1 MQEPGAAKEK
11 IGRIFIKV
19 GLIDEEKLQI
29 ALEENKKNPRELI
42 GETLVRLNFVSE
54 QDIAKAL
61 SYQNNVPYLDL
72 ASTVIEP
79 MAIELIPLKLARE
92 YQILP
97 VRIEN
102 RELILAMKNPRDI
115 EAIDMARFTS
125 GLNIRPVVAAAGEI
139 KEAINRHY
147 SAGESINQI
156 IQNVAQI
163 EGIEFIRAEM
173 VEEENILEL
182 KNKSEM
188 GPIVKLVNSIIFQSV
203 SERASDLHIEPQE
216 KLIQVRHRVD
226 GILNETLQIPK
237 WVQSAL
243 ISRIKLMAGMD
254 IAEKRIPQDG
264 RIKLRKDHQIL
275 DLRVSTLPVQYGE
288 KVVIRILDKS
298 KSALSITE
306 LGFSSEDL
314 ERVKE
319 LINLPQGMILVCGP
333 TGSGKTTTL
342 YALISEISRKKIN
355 IVTLEDPIEYE
366 MNRVNQVQ
374 INEKAGLTFAKALR
388 SILRQDP
395 NVILVGEIRDRE
407 TAEIAM
413 GASMTGHLVL
423 STLHTNDAVS
433 TIVRLLDLG
442 VAPYLIASS
451 LSGIISQR
459 LIRILCDRCREK
471 YQPDLERLRKI
482 RPRLDKEIP
491 FYRGKGCEYCQ
502 QTGYRGRKGV
512 HEILMINGE
521 IRELISQRAP
531 ERKIREAAL
540 KGGMKSLIENAL
552 EKLKQGITTLEELE
566 RVVLFSEESRSLT
579 ELKCPS
585 CQKVME
591 PDWKICPYCES
602 KLKEAITPERNAPI
616 KGLEKTVEPSI
627 KDIRKDFKGFKIL
640 LVDDNEVLARG
651 LASFLVKNQFIAT
664 AASNGKEALEI
675 IAQNKPHLI
684 LTDIPM
690 PEMDGLELIK
700 TLRQDPT
707 TAFIPVIVLSQK
719 TAPEERLRA
728 FELGADD
735 YIFKPVLVEELLYR
749 IKAVLR
755 RTYP

>member
-1 MQEPGAAKEK
+1 MQEPGIEKEK

-29 ALEENKKNPRELI
+29 ALEENKKHPRELI

-61 SYQNNVPYLDL
+61 SYQNNIPYIDL
-72 ASTVIEP
+72 ASTTIEP
-79 MAIELIPLKLARE
+79 MAIELIPLKLAKE

-97 VRIEN
+97 IRIEN

-115 EAIDMARFTS
+115 EAMDMARFTS
-125 GLNIRPVVAAAGEI
+125 GLNIRPVVAAASDI

-163 EGIEFIRAEM
+163 EGIEFIQDEIAR
-173 VEEENILEL
+173 EENILEL

-203 SERASDLHIEPQE
+203 SARASDIHIEPQE
-216 KLIQVRHRVD
+216 RIIQVRQRVD

-243 ISRIKLMAGMD
+243 VSRIKLMAGMD

-264 RIKLRKDHQIL
+264 RIKLRKEDQIL
-275 DLRVSTLPVQYGE
+275 DLRVSTLPIQHGE

-298 KSALSITE
+298 KTLSITE
-306 LGFSSEDL
+306 LGFLWEDL
-314 ERVKE
+314 EKVKE

-366 MNRVNQVQ
+366 INRINQVQ

-395 NVILVGEIRDRE
+395 NVVFVGEIRDKE

-413 GASMTGHLVL
+413 GASMTGHLVV
-423 STLHTNDAVS
+423 STLHTNDAIS
-433 TIVRLLDLG
+433 TITRLLDLG

-451 LSGIISQR
+451 VSGIISQR
-459 LIRILCDRCREK
+459 LIRLTCDRCREK
-471 YQPDLERLRKI
+471 YTPDPEMLRKI
-482 RPRLDKEIP
+482 KPKLDKEIS
-491 FYRGKGCEYCQ
+491 FYRGKGCDNCQ

-512 HEILMINGE
+512 HEILIINGE
-521 IRELISQRAP
+521 IRELISQRAS
-531 ERKIREAAL
+531 ERKIREAAI
-540 KGGMKSLIENAL
+540 KGGMKSLVENAL

-566 RVVLFSEESRSLT
+566 RVILFSEESKPLG
-579 ELKCPS
+579 EWKCPS

-591 PDWKICPYCES
+591 PDWQICPYCGYS
-602 KLKEAITPERNAPI
+602 LKEFLISETTSPPRDLKNPTEPLI
-616 KGLEKTVEPSI
+616 KG
-627 KDIRKDFKGFKIL
+627 IRNDFKGFKIL

-651 LASFLVKNQFIAT
+651 LASFLVKNQFIT
-664 AASNGKEALEI
+664 TTASNGKEALEI

-690 PEMDGLELIK
+690 PEMDGLGLIK
-700 TLRQDPT
+700 RLRRDPM

-735 YIFKPVLVEELLYR
+735 YIFKPVLVEEFLYR